1 MPLDSLFSTQ
11 GIMVML
17 LAAYAGAMW
26 LFLTSAPKVFTVM
39 VSDLQVAQ
47 DLYEGLLNL
56 SIAQVPLHYYY
67 DYEQTIGTAGID
79 PMYLAAPMGRASVRG
94 MKGSEGLW
102 YQLKKNAQLHV
113 ITGASLGDKNR
124 QRHVC
129 FDRDCL
135 EQILMRIQ
143 TRGVKHK
150 IRSEKPLN
158 FLVKDYEGRTIEM
171 SEAAN

>member
-26 LFLTSAPKVFTVM
+26 LFLTSAPKVYTVM
-39 VSDLQVAQ
+39 VSDLQIAQ
-47 DLYEGLLNL
+47 DLYEGMLNL

-67 DYEQTIGTAGID
+67 DYEQTIGAASID
-79 PMYLAAPMGRASVRG
+79 PMYMSAPMGRGGVRG

-102 YQLKKNAQLHV
+102 YQLKKNTQLHV
-113 ITGASLGDKNR
+113 IAGASYGEKNR

-158 FLVKDYEGRTIEM
+158 FLVKDYDGRTIEM
-171 SEAAN
+171 SEAAS